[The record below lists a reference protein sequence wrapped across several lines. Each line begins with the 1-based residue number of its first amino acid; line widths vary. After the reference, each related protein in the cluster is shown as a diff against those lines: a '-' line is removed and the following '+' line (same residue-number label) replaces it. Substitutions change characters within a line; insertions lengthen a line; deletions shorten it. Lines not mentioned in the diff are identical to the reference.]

1 MFHLQQTLSSG
12 NLKLVNMTT
21 IDIRAQQIVVD
32 ALARD
37 PKNSQ
42 KTILCHTPS
51 KLSAEPGMYLS
62 TQDRLQELF
71 INEHNSVVAVFP
83 NAQLVRRLCKNFQQ
97 DTFSIDLVFACHA
110 SCDPNDLVI
119 DLLGKFSVDFKYMQ
133 SVSYLTVLPQGTF
146 RKRQPY
152 IAYTVRVT
160 HVLQDTLDLQWICQT
175 TAAYEAMIPKVIAEI
190 PEVKKLLQDDDGPLK
205 CKSIKRN
212 SCFDVSNIGNCFS
225 YVFSSS
231 CFDQIATVEAV
242 QGLVTKCRD
251 FADEVPSSVIQ
262 VKPGVVWGSVDSVE
276 KSVIFLRSL
285 ESSQILE
292 LAQQLTFNRINFYFP
307 SSNILVLDLAG
318 VPTASLVRLL
328 HYSEIPIPTSMIQ
341 GAFSVSYL
349 NWGKSCGDRG
359 MITDSLTLQ
368 RFKVSCGRIT
378 ALHSVP
384 MQIKW
389 EDIQQSCEPRAIQDP
404 SMVES

>member
-1 MFHLQQTLSSG
+1 ML
-12 NLKLVNMTT
+12 
-21 IDIRAQQIVVD
+21 
-32 ALARD
+32 
-37 PKNSQ
+37 
-42 KTILCHTPS
+42 
-51 KLSAEPGMYLS
+51 
-62 TQDRLQELF
+62 
-71 INEHNSVVAVFP
+71 
-83 NAQLVRRLCKNFQQ
+83 
-97 DTFSIDLVFACHA
+97 
-110 SCDPNDLVI
+110 
-119 DLLGKFSVDFKYMQ
+119 
-133 SVSYLTVLPQGTF
+133 
-146 RKRQPY
+146 
-152 IAYTVRVT
+152 TVRVT

>member
-97 DTFSIDLVFACHA
+97 DTFSIDLVFACHG

-119 DLLGKFSVDFKYMQ
+119 DLLGKFSVDFKYIQ

-175 TAAYEAMIPKVIAEI
+175 TAPYEAMIPKVIAEI

-318 VPTASLVRLL
+318 VPACPAASL
-328 HYSEIPIPTSMIQ
+328 
-341 GAFSVSYL
+341 
-349 NWGKSCGDRG
+349 
-359 MITDSLTLQ
+359 
-368 RFKVSCGRIT
+368 
-378 ALHSVP
+378 
-384 MQIKW
+384 
-389 EDIQQSCEPRAIQDP
+389 
-404 SMVES
+404 